1 MSTKLFL
8 TSTNAVIDSTGATVA
23 TDWTAL
29 SDTEKVALFT
39 AHGST
44 ATSFTGLTG
53 KLRVL
58 AYSTASTAAHTTTIT
73 AVPKPQLVKPNLLI
87 SLSNYDSLNSVT
99 IANTTSTNAVLKVAV
114 TIDGTAYK
122 AWNGTA
128 WISVD
133 MTSVDTFATNAM
145 TPNTVSAITA
155 TQWASLSTTK
165 IGFAYLMTVSSSTD
179 TCSIDTLSINVNTKD
194 AYEQSVYGKDYTY
207 MVYDKNIVVKL
218 LTDGSYKIN
227 YVS

>member
-1 MSTKLFL
+1 MSNKLFL
-8 TSTNAVIDSTGATVA
+8 TSTNVVLDSTGTTVA

-29 SDTEKVALFT
+29 SDTEKAALFT
-39 AHGST
+39 VHGST
-44 ATSFTGLTG
+44 VTSFTGLTG
-53 KLRVL
+53 KLKVL
-58 AYSTASTAAHTTTIT
+58 AYSTMATAAHTTTIT

-87 SLSNYDSLNSVT
+87 SLSNYDALNSVT
-99 IANTTSTNAVLKVAV
+99 ITNTVGTNASLKIAI

-133 MTSVDTFATNAM
+133 MTSVSNFVINAM

-194 AYEQSVYGKDYTY
+194 AYKQSVYGKDYSYT
-207 MVYDKNIVVKL
+207 VYDKNIVVKL
-218 LTDGSYKIN
+218 LADGSYKIN